1 MTALHATRGANYWS
15 RRPVTRMDVV
25 VGAYDDIS
33 SAQVHGVAGALVNA
47 MPGLVEHRCSI
58 GERGGFITRLQRG
71 TYVPHIIEHVALE
84 LQSLVGHDV
93 GYGRTRG
100 GDVAGEYTIVFEH
113 HHESVGVRSA
123 ALALDIVQRA
133 FAGTLESIAPSIAEL
148 RRLAALD
155 PPTPLRS
162 RVLCGVTGGAFRAET
177 CAEMQRLLTGDTTDL
192 VVDVAPG
199 YILQAGLPYSHSN
212 VAIVLDDKP
221 TDVPDRYRDAERA
234 ARLVSVVADA
244 VDEGGLVIAPASAWD
259 VQDRARDAGC
269 RVAVFATDDRIS
281 TKDKKVA
288 GMAAWID
295 RGRIVIEQGGA
306 IVDRG
311 DVRDDAPVI
320 VQVAASLCAFGLA
333 SQTAAAPTDVAMAR
347 GVA

>member
-1 MTALHATRGANYWS
+1 M
-15 RRPVTRMDVV
+15 
-25 VGAYDDIS
+25 
-33 SAQVHGVAGALVNA
+33 
-47 MPGLVEHRCSI
+47 
-58 GERGGFITRLQRG
+58 
-71 TYVPHIIEHVALE
+71 
-84 LQSLVGHDV
+84 
-93 GYGRTRG
+93 
-100 GDVAGEYTIVFEH
+100 
-113 HHESVGVRSA
+113 
-123 ALALDIVQRA
+123 
-133 FAGTLESIAPSIAEL
+133 
-148 RRLAALD
+148 
-155 PPTPLRS
+155 
-162 RVLCGVTGGAFRAET
+162 
-177 CAEMQRLLTGDTTDL
+177 
-192 VVDVAPG
+192 
-199 YILQAGLPYSHSN
+199 
-212 VAIVLDDKP
+212 
-221 TDVPDRYRDAERA
+221 
-234 ARLVSVVADA
+234 SVVADA